1 MNGSKG
7 GIIVQICQISN
18 TLNLATDE
26 SVLNSG
32 LSCQEKLAE
41 ELMHKQ
47 DPNAIQIPQ
56 AIEKQD
62 SKSLKKVK

>member
-1 MNGSKG
+1 VNGSNG
-7 GIIVQICQISN
+7 GIIVQISQISN

-41 ELMHKQ
+41 ELMNKQ
-47 DPNAIQIPQ
+47 DPNVFQMPQ